1 MKRLTIILSILLS
14 LSYTQAHG
22 QTQKYDPFEL
32 SSQRVQDAITFGKN
46 ADYRID
52 AFGNYDLGLNKFAL
66 NGGIGYVV
74 IPTPF
79 VEIATM
85 ARKLK
90 NLQEDF
96 NYLYAKK
103 LTNYPPQIR
112 VLLYVNEN
120 YSRTRVDCVLL
131 AQEELF
137 VLSDDVLESTIC
149 DPSTGK
155 CVRSLIYFIPVDRI
169 RNETQFT
176 LVLKNLAF
184 GQKNI
189 RVDLTQ
195 IK

>member
-1 MKRLTIILSILLS
+1 MKRLTIVLTIILSLG
-14 LSYTQAHG
+14 YGQAYG
-22 QTQKYDPFEL
+22 QTQKYNPFEL
-32 SSQRVQDAITFGKN
+32 SPQRVQDAIVFGKN
-46 ADYRID
+46 TDYRID
-52 AFGNYDLGLNKFAL
+52 DFGNYDLGINKFDL
-66 NGGIGYVV
+66 NGAIGYVV

-120 YSRTRVDCVLL
+120 DARSRVDCVLL
-131 AQEELF
+131 AQQELF
-137 VLSDDVLESTIC
+137 VLSDDALESKIC

-155 CVRSLIYFIPVDRI
+155 CVRSLVYFIPVDRI

-176 LVLKNLAF
+176 LVLKNVAF

-189 RVDLTQ
+189 RVDLSQ